1 MSQKDY
7 YQILGVPKEATQDEI
22 KQAYRNLA
30 FKFHPDRNKDNPESN
45 ERMKEINEAYA
56 ALSDSNKRRD
66 YDGFRERFGA
76 DAYQQYHATHSAED
90 IFRGSDIDQVLQEM
104 ARMFGFSNA
113 DETLKNVYGSNYRT
127 FSFGNGPMRGQGFVF
142 YGPGMVVGNGPDAGQ
157 VVPPAVA
164 GPGMGTRALN
174 SSMKWALR
182 ALGIP
187 VPEKGKDIED
197 TIRVSAADAA
207 NGKEI
212 EYYYKLERTR
222 KLMVKVPAGTKDG
235 QKIRLRGLGKPGK
248 DGGETGDLYLKVSI
262 NRTLLDRIRGKLPN

>member
-7 YQILGVPKEATQDEI
+7 YQILGVSKDAGQDEI

-30 FKFHPDRNKDNPESN
+30 FQFHPDRNKDNPESN

-56 ALSDSNKRRD
+56 TLSDPNKRRD

-76 DAYQQYHATHSAED
+76 DAYQHYHDSHTAED

-104 ARMFGFSNA
+104 ARMFGFQNA
-113 DETLKNVYGSNYRT
+113 DETLKNVYGSNFRT
-127 FSFGNGPMRGQGFVF
+127 FNFGNGPMSGRGYVF
-142 YGPGMVVGNGPDAGQ
+142 YGPGVVVGNGPDAGQ
-157 VVPPAVA
+157 VTPPS
-164 GPGMGTRALN
+164 GPGMGTRMLN

-187 VPEKGKDIED
+187 VPEKGKDITD
-197 TIRVSAADAA
+197 TIKVSAADAA
-207 NGKEI
+207 SGKEI
-212 EYYYKLERTR
+212 EYHYKLERTR

-248 DGGETGDLYLKVSI
+248 DGGEAGDLYLKISI
-262 NRTLLDRIRGKLPN
+262 NKPLIDRLKGKLPKD